1 MEQAAQMIPRE
12 LLKNLEPGFDDG
24 QAPMTA
30 QEYEQSKA
38 DLFNQS
44 RGNLHEQDGYSCEKC
59 KNKGYIAVVQYNEQF
74 GYYSETL
81 TACKCQRVRKAIHRL
96 ERSGLKDVVK
106 KYTFD
111 TYQTPDKWQEHI
123 KQTAM
128 RFCHDD
134 QHNWFFIGGQSGA
147 GKSHICT
154 AIAVHYIKQGLDV
167 RYMVWR
173 DEIDRMKGMMMDQP
187 EQYSRIMQELK
198 ETPVLYIDD
207 LFKEGTDSKTGQTV
221 KPSGADVRKAFEIIN
236 HRYNKNGLITIISS
250 ERTLSDLLTIDE
262 AFAGRIAEYA
272 KEGGYLINLKKDSS
286 RNWRLKGIQEI

>member
-1 MEQAAQMIPRE
+1 MEQANSLIPRD
-12 LLKNLEPGFDDG
+12 LVKALAHGSNDQP
-24 QAPMTA
+24 PMSA
-30 QEYEQSKA
+30 KEYEQSKA

-44 RGNLHEQDGYSCEKC
+44 SGNLHERDGYSCDKC

-74 GYYSETL
+74 GYYSEAL
-81 TACKCQRVRKAIHRL
+81 TECKCQKIRRAIHRL
-96 ERSGLKDVVK
+96 EKSGLKDVVK

-123 KQTAM
+123 KRTAM
-128 RFCHDD
+128 RFCQDD

-154 AIAVHYIKQGLDV
+154 AIAVHYIRQGKEV

-173 DEIDRMKGMMMDQP
+173 DEIDRMKGLMMDEP
-187 EQYSRIMQELK
+187 EQYNRMMQELK

-207 LFKEGTDSKTGQTV
+207 LFKEGKDGKTGQTV
-221 KPSGADVRKAFEIIN
+221 KPSGAEVRKAFEIIN
-236 HRYNKNGLITIISS
+236 HRYNKNGLVTIISS
-250 ERTLSDLLTIDE
+250 ERTLSDLLDIDE

-272 KEGGYLINLKKDSS
+272 KDGGYMLNLKKDSS